1 MKRITVY
8 CGSSPGTEPIY
19 EQEARALGKLLAEK
33 GMELVYGGAKIGL
46 MGAVADG
53 VLAHK
58 GKVIGV
64 LPGFLKAKEVA
75 HESLTALIL
84 VDTMHERKMKMHDL
98 SDGIIALP
106 GGYGTLEELFEM
118 LTWSQLGLHQ
128 KPIGLL
134 NTNGFYKELLAFID
148 TMIQKGFLKQVNRDM
163 LLVSDSIPDLLAK
176 MQAYQA
182 PVVEKWM
189 DRGKT

>member
-1 MKRITVY
+1 
-8 CGSSPGTEPIY
+8 
-19 EQEARALGKLLAEK
+19 
-33 GMELVYGGAKIGL
+33 
-46 MGAVADG
+46 
-53 VLAHK
+53 
-58 GKVIGV
+58 
-64 LPGFLKAKEVA
+64 
-75 HESLTALIL
+75 
-84 VDTMHERKMKMHDL
+84 
-98 SDGIIALP
+98 
-106 GGYGTLEELFEM
+106 M